1 LRASVL
7 DARPVTRSMI
17 PVTDL
22 RNCEQCGTPFVPRRQ
37 HARFCSARC
46 RASWNREHKKSDPA
60 IDASALA
67 WSMTAMRDATQ
78 RLPRVRAGDP
88 ARAFAAIAE
97 AVWWVTIVDATLVRH
112 HLEAYDRVLASQPTA
127 ERRQIE
133 GMLAGLR
140 FVRNGMGLGFDH
152 ADFIHPAPRRPGSDR
167 ITAWT
172 WKPVLES
179 ALASLP
185 PRGRAWEITRYR
197 AYQAQLAGR
206 VIADTFERASEFLS
220 LAAASA
226 DLKHEHQRAAAR

>member
-1 LRASVL
+1 
-7 DARPVTRSMI
+7 MI

-67 WSMTAMRDATQ
+67 WSMTAMRDATG

-152 ADFIHPAPRRPGSDR
+152 ADFIRPEPRRPGSDR
-167 ITAWT
+167 AR
-172 WKPVLES
+172 VAS
-179 ALASLP
+179 AARAGVGDNTVPGIPGPACRSRHRGHVRASLRVP
-185 PRGRAWEITRYR
+185 QPGCRQRGP
-197 AYQAQLAGR
+197 QA
-206 VIADTFERASEFLS
+206 RASARSRALTS
-220 LAAASA
+220 AA
-226 DLKHEHQRAAAR
+226 QQ